1 MDVYYGAVHPCRTEE
16 GRLDTGNLFD
26 TSRHSP
32 ASILFVACLVV
43 LVGAVVI
50 ASLAQRDF
58 GRVEVTNVT
67 YDNFDGIS
75 IRAKLMRPAEASSDS
90 PMPGL
95 VYIHGY
101 QNNRETSDAY
111 CIELARRGFVVLNI
125 DAIGRGNSGIPG
137 DLSDPDF
144 DATYG
149 GRTSLEYLR
158 SLPFVDVGRTGMMGH
173 SLGAEMAYGV
183 ALDDPTVHA
192 LVISG
197 FAYTEDASATSPK
210 NMLMII
216 GKWDEYRERMTGTS
230 DIEKEWMSTP
240 QTQKVISVENPQLGV
255 TYGEFRQGTARRV
268 FVPRSIHIQESH
280 SRAAIAEALVWM
292 KEALHPAEGYWID
305 PHSQIWPIKEW
316 ATLVAMLAGFASLLP
331 LGLLLL
337 RTEWFRSLQGPV
349 SGKYVCSSKSYLRS
363 VAVNGLLMWLY
374 LPLIL
379 VLFAL
384 HVYVV
389 PIDRL
394 FPMMMVNGTVWWFVC
409 INVIGVF
416 IFRRW
421 FKKQA
426 QERGLTLLDLG
437 ISYREDRFVLDGAK
451 IGKTLLL
458 AVILFAFVYLCEHL
472 LERVFIVDFRFI
484 FPFASDLTLYRALMF
499 LLYFPLILIGFVL
512 MGTFLHGR
520 IRGSR
525 RETWFRTFA
534 SWSLSNTIALI
545 APLILFMS
553 IQYVPLLTAGV
564 IPFVGPGGM
573 LASFTMNLFHII
585 GVLIMTTPISTW
597 FYQLTGRIYLG
608 ALVNAAL
615 VTWMFTSSQV
625 IAPIPV

>member
-1 MDVYYGAVHPCRTEE
+1 VRSSMLHREE
-16 GRLDTGNLFD
+16 RLDTGKLFD
-26 TSRHSP
+26 TDRRSP
-32 ASILFVACLVV
+32 ASAVLVACLVV

-50 ASLAQRDF
+50 ASLVQRDF

-75 IRAKLMRPAEASSDS
+75 IRAKLLRPVEASLDS

-137 DLSDPDF
+137 DLDDPDF
-144 DATYG
+144 DETYG

-158 SLPFVDVGRTGMMGH
+158 SLPFVDAGRTGMMGH
-173 SLGAEMAYGV
+173 SLGAEMAYGI
-183 ALDDPTVHA
+183 ALDDPTVNA

-197 FAYTEDASATSPK
+197 FAYTEDASTTSPK

-240 QTQKVISVENPQLGV
+240 QTLKVIPVENPQFGV
-255 TYGEFRQGTARRV
+255 TYGDFGQGTARRV

-292 KEALHPAEGYWID
+292 KEALHPAERYWID
-305 PHSQIWPIKEW
+305 PHRQIWPIKEW
-316 ATLVAMLAGFASLLP
+316 ATLVAMLAGLASLLP

-337 RTEWFRSLQGPV
+337 RMEWFRSIQGPA
-349 SGKYVCSSKSYLRS
+349 SGKYACSKEFYLRS

-374 LPLIL
+374 LPLIF
-379 VLFAL
+379 VLFGL

-389 PIDRL
+389 RIDKL
-394 FPMMMVNGTVWWFVC
+394 FPMMMVNGIVWWFVC
-409 INVIGVF
+409 INAIGFF

-426 QERGLTLLDLG
+426 RESGLTLLDLG
-437 ISYREDRFVLDGAK
+437 VSYREDRFVLEGAR

-484 FPFASDLTLYRALMF
+484 FPFASDLTPYRALMF

-512 MGTFLHGR
+512 MGIFMHGQ
-520 IRGSR
+520 IRRSR
-525 RETWFRTFA
+525 RETWLGTFV
-534 SWSLSNTIALI
+534 SWSLSNIFALI

-553 IQYVPLLTAGV
+553 IQYVPLLAAGV

-585 GVLIMTTPISTW
+585 GVLIMTIPISTW

-608 ALVNAAL
+608 ALVDAAL